1 MDLDGIVIPIDLDKD
16 PGMGFERLVAVVE
29 AFRGVEAETGTF
41 LCRANAAV
49 LGELA

>member
-1 MDLDGIVIPIDLDKD
+1 MDLDGIVNLIDLDKD